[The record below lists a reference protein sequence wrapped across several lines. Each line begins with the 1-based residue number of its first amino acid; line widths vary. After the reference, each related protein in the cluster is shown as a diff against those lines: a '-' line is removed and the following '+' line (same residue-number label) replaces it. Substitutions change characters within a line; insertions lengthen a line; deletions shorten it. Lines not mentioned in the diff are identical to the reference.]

1 MSGGKAA
8 IFAVYPTHA
17 SAEAALSEL
26 KARGFAAS
34 DISVVAPH
42 AAEAA
47 AAATAEL
54 AATPPEPKP
63 ATAGS
68 GAVPAI
74 GVALGWLVN
83 LSTVA
88 VSGAMYVA
96 AGPVMAVF
104 KGMSDAMLGIVD
116 ALVKFGI
123 PSDTAKKYEERVK
136 KGATLL
142 SIHADDPDWITRGRE
157 IFEQT
162 GAEDVASTFEGMTV
176 DRPGLTVPHT
186 N

>member
-1 MSGGKAA
+1 MSGSKAA

-17 SAEAALSEL
+17 SAEAALSAL

-34 DISVVAPH
+34 DISVVAPQ
-42 AAEAA
+42 A

-54 AATPPEPKP
+54 AATPPEAKP

-88 VSGAMYVA
+88 VSGAIYLT

-123 PSDTAKKYEERVK
+123 PADTAKK
-136 KGATLL
+136 
-142 SIHADDPDWITRGRE
+142 
-157 IFEQT
+157 
-162 GAEDVASTFEGMTV
+162 
-176 DRPGLTVPHT
+176 
-186 N
+186 

>member
-1 MSGGKAA
+1 MSGKQAA

-17 SAEAALSEL
+17 SAEAALSAL
-26 KARGFAAS
+26 RDRGFAAS
-34 DISVVAPH
+34 DISVVAPPDV
-42 AAEAA
+42 EAPST
-47 AAATAEL
+47 TAEP
-54 AATPPEPKP
+54 ATTPPEP
-63 ATAGS
+63 ATARS

-96 AGPVMAVF
+96 AGPMMVVF

-123 PSDTAKKYEERVK
+123 PTDTAKKYEERVK

-142 SIHADDPDWITRGRE
+142 SIHADDPGWITRGRE

-162 GAEDVASTFEGMTV
+162 GAEDVASTFEGVIV